1 MSLMR
6 WLFWTL
12 LMFNGV
18 AAYWFSA
25 SAQQRVDLESTG
37 RAADIMARGSGA
49 EQLELLSEKP
59 LKSIG
64 DEDVSSE
71 QVVREMT
78 GQEAYGVGDLSGSGE
93 AEETTRCV
101 LIGPLATAR
110 EQHQLEKLLSERVQE
125 MVIERQDEVV
135 REDFWLLI
143 PPEMPEMEMTEMLD
157 ELHRKKI
164 ESFIIGSG
172 EYKGGITLGV
182 FAEKENADKY
192 RSSLRS
198 QGYEAFLAMKPR
210 VKQTSWLSVKT
221 DAGVEEVVDWVRD
234 GVEEGYGSLT
244 LRDGGP
250 CTVNGENDSREA
262 TPGL

>member
-1 MSLMR
+1 MSIMR

-49 EQLELLSEKP
+49 AQLELLSEKP
-59 LKSIG
+59 PKLKDSQ
-64 DEDVSSE
+64 DVSSA
-71 QVVREMT
+71 QGGRET
-78 GQEAYGVGDLSGSGE
+78 AEREAYSAVPLSESRE
-93 AEETTRCV
+93 ADETTHCV

-125 MVIERQDEVV
+125 MQVENHDEVV
-135 REDFWLLI
+135 REDFWLLF
-143 PPEMPEMEMTEMLD
+143 PPGMPEVVMTELLV
-157 ELHRKKI
+157 ELHGKKI

-182 FAEKENADKY
+182 FTEKENADKY
-192 RSSLRS
+192 RSSLQS
-198 QGYEAFLAMKPR
+198 QGYEPFLAMKPR
-210 VKQTSWLSVKT
+210 VKQTSWLNVKT
-221 DAGVEEVVDWVRD
+221 NAGVEDVVDWVRD
-234 GVEEGYGSLT
+234 GVE
-244 LRDGGP
+244 
-250 CTVNGENDSREA
+250 V
-262 TPGL
+262 GLVV

>member
-1 MSLMR
+1 MR

-25 SAQQRVDLESTG
+25 SAQQRMDVESTG
-37 RAADIMARGSGA
+37 RAAGIMARGSGA
-49 EQLELLSEKP
+49 AQLELLSEKSR
-59 LKSIG
+59 KMNG
-64 DEDVSSE
+64 DQDVFSE
-71 QVVREMT
+71 QAVRET
-78 GQEAYGVGDLSGSGE
+78 TEREAYSFGQASGSRE

-110 EQHQLEKLLSERVQE
+110 EQHQLENLLSERVQE
-125 MVIERQDEVV
+125 MAIERQDEVV

-143 PPEMPEMEMTEMLD
+143 PPEMPEVVMTDLLE
-157 ELHRKKI
+157 ELHGKKI

-182 FAEKENADKY
+182 FSEKENADKY
-192 RSSLRS
+192 RSSLQS
-198 QGYEAFLAMKPR
+198 QGYEPFLAMKPR

-221 DAGVEEVVDWVRD
+221 DAGVEGVVDWVRD
-234 GVEEGYGSLT
+234 GVEEGVGSLT

-250 CTVNGENDSREA
+250 CSVNGEKDSQEVS
-262 TPGL
+262 PGQ